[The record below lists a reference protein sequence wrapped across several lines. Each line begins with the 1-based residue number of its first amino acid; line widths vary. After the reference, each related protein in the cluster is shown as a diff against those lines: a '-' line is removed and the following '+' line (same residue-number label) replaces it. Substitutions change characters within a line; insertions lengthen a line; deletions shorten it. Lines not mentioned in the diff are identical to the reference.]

1 MKPMNK
7 SVDTLFELPT
17 RNDGGVDPQFVTALA
32 RGLEVLRVFEP
43 KDGPL
48 GNQEIAERCK
58 LPKPTVSRMTYTL
71 TRLGYLEYL
80 PRLSKY
86 RIGTGV
92 LALGHTCVGGAVL
105 RRVARPYLEDLAA
118 QTDTSVALGGRDRL
132 SMVYLDVCRAPQT
145 AAFSFDVGGRVP
157 VYRSAMG
164 FAFLRAVP
172 EKSRDLL
179 MNAIQARLGD
189 DEWKTFLDQQEAAFK
204 SLDQDGFCVAEGIY
218 DRAINGVGVPL
229 SLQGGAETY
238 ALSCSAP
245 AFQFSGEKLR
255 EEVGPRLVALSTALK
270 SDLEGHAHS
279 NF

>member
-1 MKPMNK
+1 MKPLNK
-7 SVDTLFELPT
+7 SVETLFELPA
-17 RNDGGVDPQFVTALA
+17 RNDDSVDAQFVTALA

-58 LPKPTVSRMTYTL
+58 LPKPTVSRITYTL
-71 TRLGYLEYL
+71 TKLGYLEYL

-86 RIGTGV
+86 RVGLGV
-92 LALGHTCVGGAVL
+92 LALGHTCVGRAVL
-105 RRVARPYLEDLAA
+105 RRVARPYMEDLAA
-118 QTDTSVALGGRDRL
+118 HTDTSVALGGRDRL

-164 FAFLRAVP
+164 FAFLWSVP

-179 MNAIQARLGD
+179 MNAIQARLVKE
-189 DEWKTFLDQQEAAFK
+189 EWKAFKGQQQAAFK
-204 SLDQDGFCVAEGIY
+204 SLEKDGFCVAEGIY

-229 SLQGGAETY
+229 SLRNGTESY

-245 AFQFSGEKLR
+245 AFQVSGKKLR

-279 NF
+279 TF